1 MKNRYL
7 NTWVEY
13 EGQPYYVI
21 TPFRIGGGYDLFP
34 GDTTISMKVLRNV
47 SSERVHTLKKLY
59 PPTFSNG
66 ETVLYKACTTKYG
79 YKTELVQIVDDH
91 RQYRPPYPYVIEL
104 KSGERDTASPFEL
117 SHIDL

>member
-13 EGQPYYVI
+13 EGQPYYVMK
-21 TPFRIGGGYDLFP
+21 PFRIGSGYDLFP
-34 GDTTISMKVLRNV
+34 GDITNSMKVLRNM
-47 SSERVHTLKKLY
+47 SAELVHTLKKLY

-66 ETVLYKACTTKYG
+66 ETVLYKACTAKYR
-79 YKTELVQIVDDH
+79 YKTELVTIIDDN
-91 RQYRPPYPYVIEL
+91 RQFRVPYPYIIEL
-104 KSGERDTASPFEL
+104 KSGKRDTASPFEL